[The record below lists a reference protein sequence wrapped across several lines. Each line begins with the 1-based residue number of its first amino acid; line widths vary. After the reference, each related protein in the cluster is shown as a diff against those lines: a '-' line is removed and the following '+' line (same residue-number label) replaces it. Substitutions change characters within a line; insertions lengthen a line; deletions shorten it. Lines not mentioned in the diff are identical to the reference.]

1 MILTVSA
8 VFITSNKGAQG
19 LRPSNLCRRVSIIKG
34 SLLGHH
40 LIDSILVKDGF
51 LFRFELFLVALH
63 LFTIAKI
70 LL

>member
-8 VFITSNKGAQG
+8 VFTTSNKRAQG
-19 LRPSNLCRRVSIIKG
+19 FRPSNLRCRVSIIKR